1 MCLLIRKEVN
11 ISVSRKGGHTSSMTQ
26 TSVTIQVNPESV
38 PSTPLWMG
46 EVAALAQVLTHVGLL
61 NAIQEHVQFA
71 RARFGQYDTI
81 DFVVV
86 LLGYALSGEATLES
100 FYERLAPFADV
111 FMALFGRHHLPSR
124 SALSRFLAA
133 LDQETVE
140 LLRTL
145 FQEDLVK
152 RMPPGQVPG
161 GLSDRLGNHW
171 LVVDV
176 DATKQAARQRA
187 MPQLKSLPAPHRRL
201 NQVCRPA
208 YLGRKRGEMGRSR
221 T

>member
-1 MCLLIRKEVN
+1 
-11 ISVSRKGGHTSSMTQ
+11 MTNF
-26 TSVTIQVNPESV
+26 TVTIQVDPESV
-38 PSTPLWMG
+38 PSLPSWLAEG
-46 EVAALAQVLTHVGLL
+46 AALAQVLISTGILK
-61 NAIQEHVQFA
+61 AIQERVQFA

-86 LLGYALSGEATLES
+86 LIGYGLSGERTLQA
-100 FYERLAPFADV
+100 FYERLLPFADA

-133 LDQETVE
+133 LDQATVE

-152 RMPPGQVPG
+152 RMSAGTSPG

-176 DATKQAARQRA
+176 DATRQAARQRA
-187 MPQLKSLPAPHRRL
+187 LPQRKIAPGPASSPEPGL
-201 NQVCRPA
+201 
-208 YLGRKRGEMGRSR
+208 
-221 T
+221 